1 MIRTRLRTRIRNQRP
16 LPALAAFAAALALSP
31 ACTVKIQGTSNIP
44 KGDPASPQGEST
56 ADVATI
62 LAASDLPEPMATALG
77 GDAMGVTIHRL
88 RNGVTVYI
96 STDREEPSFS
106 AWIAV
111 RTGSRNDPADSTGL
125 AHYLEHML
133 FKGTERLGTLDYATE
148 APHIERIAAL
158 YDELREVHDEAS
170 RAALL
175 AKIDAETQ
183 ATAATAIPNEFDRV
197 YASLGI
203 TGVNA
208 FTSDEET
215 VYISNVPRNRLQQ
228 WATIEA
234 DRIQHPIFRLFY
246 PELEAVYEEK
256 NMSLDSPEERVWEAT
271 RRLLFPAHPYGTQP
285 TIGIVDHLK
294 TPAYGDMAAYYRR
307 WYAPNNI
314 AIVLAGD
321 IDAEQALPVIEQQ
334 FGGWAPVPL
343 SAPTPAPLPPLHGRV
358 FEELVAQ
365 GEQSVGI
372 SWQTVDANHA
382 DVPALEVLDM
392 LVDNAASGLLN
403 VDLVLTQKVPEAE
416 SFGENLREAGYW
428 AMSATARDDQT
439 LEEIE
444 RLLMGV
450 TNRLRHGDFS
460 DEDLAAIVL
469 HSEINDKR
477 RTESNSGR
485 VSRMMQSYILRTP
498 WADVI
503 AHTDRLRAVTRD
515 DVMRVAKTYLGG
527 DRAVV
532 YRRHGKHS
540 PPAIPKP
547 KITPVPLDPGRSSA
561 FATDLLA
568 VQVDPIEPIWLR
580 EGEHYVHH
588 AMPAGPLI
596 AATNRRN
603 DLFSLS
609 YRFEVGSRRRP
620 LLCHALELLA
630 LSGAGDLDAAALQ
643 RKLYRLGTSVDS
655 SCDDE
660 HTTLWIHGIDR
671 NLEASVKLLERWLRE
686 PRFTEA
692 TVKSLVANSISQRKD
707 ALEDPDFLGAALAA
721 YASLGRMSP
730 YLAKPSNKMLLRTG
744 RKSFARELR
753 DLPNLAHKTLYF
765 GPRAAA
771 EVAKVATL
779 GSRHRSLVP
788 RSPLRY
794 REVKTPTLYFTQKNI
809 AQAKVQIVTPQR
821 PLAPEDRASAALYT
835 QLLSGDMSGL
845 IFQELREARGLAY
858 RASAYFKRGVQVRD
872 ASALIGV
879 IGTQGDKTIDALGLM
894 LTLLQS
900 TPVSEERFVASKTAL
915 REDTRTDY
923 IPPRAR
929 PWSVYRWDA
938 QGDAKDPREALLGAI
953 QAIDLAALREFAG
966 RFAEAPPV
974 ISVLGDRDRV
984 DLEALRKFATIEEV
998 PIEALVSFGA
1008 FPRTRATK

>member
-1 MIRTRLRTRIRNQRP
+1 MTRNRLRPRLRCPRP

-31 ACTVKIQGTSNIP
+31 ACTVKIQTNTP
-44 KGDPASPQGEST
+44 KGEPADPQGASGP
-56 ADVATI
+56 DLATI
-62 LAASDLPEPMATALG
+62 LAASNLPAPLPTALE

-88 RNGVTVYI
+88 RNGITVYI
-96 STDREEPSFS
+96 STDRQEPSFS

-133 FKGTERLGTLDYATE
+133 FKGTERLGTLDYAAE

-158 YDELREVHDEAS
+158 YDELRTVDDEAS

-183 ATAATAIPNEFDRV
+183 ATAATAIPNELDRV

-215 VYISNVPRNRLQQ
+215 VYLSDVPKNRLEQ

-234 DRIQHPIFRLFY
+234 DRMQHPIFRLFY

-256 NMSLDSPEERVWEAT
+256 NMSLDSPEERVWETT

-285 TIGIVDHLK
+285 TIGVVDHLK
-294 TPAYGDMAAYYRR
+294 TPAYSDMAAYYRR

-314 AIVLAGD
+314 AIMLAGD
-321 IDAEQALPVIEQQ
+321 IDAERALPVLERQ

-343 SAPTPAPLPPLHGRV
+343 SPPTPAPLPPLRGRV
-358 FEELVAQ
+358 FEELTAE
-365 GEQSVGI
+365 GEQSVSI
-372 SWQTVDANHA
+372 SWQTVDANHK
-382 DVPALEVLDM
+382 DEPALEVLDM

-416 SFGENLREAGYW
+416 SFGENLGEAGYW
-428 AMSATARDDQT
+428 AMSATARDDQS
-439 LEEIE
+439 LEEVE

-450 TNRLRHGDFS
+450 KDRLTRGEFS

-469 HSEINDKR
+469 HSEIDDKGR
-477 RTESNSGR
+477 IESNSGR
-485 VSRMMQSYILRTP
+485 VSRMVQAYVLRTP
-498 WADVI
+498 WTEVVDR
-503 AHTDRLRAVTRD
+503 TDRLRAVTRA
-515 DVMRVAKTYLGG
+515 DVMRVAKTYLGD

-532 YRRHGKHS
+532 YRRRGEHS
-540 PPAIPKP
+540 PPAIAKP
-547 KITPVPLDPGRSSA
+547 KITPVPLDPGRRSA
-561 FATDLLA
+561 FATELLA
-568 VQVDPIEPIWLR
+568 QEVESIEPLWLR

-588 AMPAGPLI
+588 GMPAGPLI
-596 AATNRRN
+596 AALNRRN

-620 LLCHALELLA
+620 LLCHALELLE
-630 LSGAGDLDAAALQ
+630 LSGVGDLDAAALQ
-643 RKLYRLGTSVDS
+643 REFYRLGTSVDS
-655 SCDDE
+655 SCNDE
-660 HTTLWIHGIDR
+660 HVTLRIEGIDR

-686 PRFTEA
+686 PTFTEA

-707 ALEDPDFLGAALAA
+707 ALEDPDFVSAALAA

-730 YLAKPSNKMLLRTG
+730 YLAKPSNKLLQRTG
-744 RKSFARELR
+744 GKSFARELR
-753 DLPNLAHKTLYF
+753 ELPNLAHRTLYY
-765 GPRAAA
+765 GPRPAA
-771 EVAKVATL
+771 EIAKVAAI

-794 REVKTPTLYFTQKNI
+794 REVKAPTLYFTQKDI

-821 PLAPEDRASAALYT
+821 PLPSKDRAPAALYT

-858 RASAYFKRGVQVRD
+858 RAYAHFKRGAKAGD

-879 IGTQGDKTIDALGLM
+879 LGTQGDKTIDALGLM

-900 TPVSEERFVASKTAL
+900 TPVSEERFVASKIAL
-915 REDTRTDY
+915 REDTRNDY
-923 IPPRAR
+923 IQPRIR
-929 PWSVYRWDA
+929 PWSVYRWDL
-938 QGDAKDPREALLGAI
+938 QGDAQDPREALLGAI
-953 QAIDLAALREFAG
+953 STLDLAALREFAG

-974 ISVLGDRDRV
+974 ISVLGDRQRV
-984 DLEALRKFATIEEV
+984 DLEALRKFATVEEV
-998 PIEALVSFGA
+998 PIDALVSFGA
-1008 FPRTRATK
+1008 FPGTK